1 MRSRQGRENGSNP
14 LEHLVDRSLKN
25 IIIAL
30 KCYGSTAVSKTVSR
44 GSTPWRAANILK
56 GDEA

>member
-1 MRSRQGRENGSNP
+1 MLLDEGGENGSNP

-25 IIIAL
+25 IIMAF

-44 GSTPWRAANILK
+44 GSTPWRVAKILK